1 MKSEAYYINELK
13 IGCKQFL
20 GRDIRTNTDVK
31 VILDLIN
38 TNAKNEI
45 SFSTLRR
52 FFGFLNSTNPS
63 RKTLNIIS
71 ESLGYNSF
79 SQFCNK
85 YNTIN
90 NWTYVNC
97 LVKSS
102 ELSSMSTKYRN
113 MLVEFNNQGAA
124 LIGIFLFFLME
135 NNAFRKIDT
144 ILSDAGVLP
153 DTISEVGEIAEL
165 LNISIRKKNRL
176 ELDQLSKFLNKNAV
190 FKELCLYLSVD
201 YESFSGAYMYLL
213 NKTNK
218 LQKLDKQERLFTQL
232 INNTFAFFNKRKM
245 EPLKK
250 EYFKMHPVL
259 YGRYVGQFILQQNE
273 SSLLFELLRNDLAP
287 EFFLEIFPA
296 LILTKDFESI
306 LKIENQYYEKILTP
320 TDFSY
325 EDKKT
330 IALIAFAI
338 NNFKQKNYTA
348 AEVNLSFV
356 DYNEII
362 NSYQKFFELLGTI
375 PSYHLAKHH
384 NSSKTNK
391 LKNQYIKLSN
401 MLGFSFFDVSFLEN
415 YFLDE

>member
-20 GRDIRTNTDVK
+20 GRDIRTNTDAK
-31 VILDLIN
+31 VVLDIIN
-38 TNAKNEI
+38 ANAKNEI

-52 FFGFLNSTNPS
+52 FFGFLKSTKPS

-71 ESLGYNSF
+71 ESLGHNSF

-85 YNTIN
+85 YNAIN

-97 LVKSS
+97 LVKSR
-102 ELSSMSTKYRN
+102 ELSSMSTKDRN
-113 MLVEFNNQGAA
+113 MLVEFNNQGASMM
-124 LIGIFLFFLME
+124 GIFLFFLME
-135 NNAFRKIDT
+135 DNAFEKMDA
-144 ILSDAGVLP
+144 ILSDANVLP
-153 DTISEVGEIAEL
+153 EKISEVGEIAEL
-165 LNISIRKKNRL
+165 LSISMRKKNKA
-176 ELDQLSKFLNKNAV
+176 ELNQLSEFLNKNVV

-218 LQKLDKQERLFTQL
+218 HQKLDKQERLFTQL
-232 INNTFAFFNKRKM
+232 INNSFAFFNKRKM

-259 YGRYVGQFILQQNE
+259 YGRYVGQLILQHND
-273 SSLLFELLRNDLAP
+273 SSLLFEILKDDLAH

-306 LKIENQYYEKILTP
+306 SKIENQYYEKILTP
-320 TDFSY
+320 TDYTY

-348 AEVNLSFV
+348 AEVNLSFI
-356 DYNEII
+356 DYNGII
-362 NSYQKFFELLGTI
+362 NSYRKFFELLGTI

-384 NSSKTNK
+384 NSSKKNK
-391 LKNQYIKLSN
+391 LKNQYLNLSKT
-401 MLGFSFFDVSFLEN
+401 LGFPLFDASFLEN
-415 YFLDE
+415 YF